1 MSYDIDTILHKFM
14 HEFYG
19 YGNYHGKIW
28 FIGMEEGG
36 GNTKEE
42 IMARINA
49 WTKYYRELEDV
60 ASYHQAIGIDKFF
73 ADTPV
78 LQTTWSQLIRIV
90 LCFQDI
96 APSADQIRQYQAKR
110 LGRRNDDTCLLEL
123 LPLPSPSTS
132 KWHYNSIST
141 LPYLSSR
148 KNYSEELLAFRIKSI
163 QQKILQYSPDVVIF
177 YSKKY
182 AKYWEEI
189 ADVQFTETADN
200 ISTGNNGTTTFAIVT
215 HPATRGVTN
224 EYFCMAGNVIRSL
237 HQARLPA

>member
-1 MSYDIDTILHKFM
+1 MNSNIDTVLHKFI

-49 WTKYYRELEDV
+49 WTKHCSELVDV
-60 ASYHQAIGIDKFF
+60 ASYHKAIGIDKFF
-73 ADTPV
+73 AAPPV
-78 LQTTWSQLIRIV
+78 LQTTWSKLIRIA
-90 LCFQDI
+90 LCFQNI
-96 APSADQIRQYQAKR
+96 APSIDRIRQYQAKR
-110 LGRRNDDTCLLEL
+110 LGRWNDDTCLLEL

-148 KNYSEELLAFRIKSI
+148 KNYSEELLALRIKSI
-163 QQKILQYSPDVVIF
+163 QQKIIQYSPNVVIF

-189 ADVQFTETADN
+189 ADVPFMEAADN
-200 ISTGNNGTTTFAIVT
+200 ISTGHNGTTTFAIVT
-215 HPATRGVTN
+215 HPATHGVTN
-224 EYFCMAGNVIRSL
+224 EYFCKAGNIIRTL
-237 HQARLPA
+237 HQEKNST